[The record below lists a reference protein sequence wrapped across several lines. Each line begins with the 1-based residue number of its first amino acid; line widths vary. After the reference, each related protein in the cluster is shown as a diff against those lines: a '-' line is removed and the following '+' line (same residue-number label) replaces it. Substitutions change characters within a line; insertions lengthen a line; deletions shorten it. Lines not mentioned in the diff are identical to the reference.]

1 MDNLKEYINKNRESF
16 DDKDLPE
23 GHLDRFEELLGDRI
37 LDNRFD
43 RVWTVLKDQEAALI
57 DQGTTIRDRVIKLR
71 GNRRRIGWVIGIA
84 AALAALVTIGWPAEE
99 GVPGGYGKGDEGS
112 SIITTASPTKDW
124 FAGVGNDQFE
134 ICTTYYDKVAE
145 LYEDLLRT
153 NPDGDLQN
161 TIELISEENIS
172 LIEQLPEEMEPEA
185 RAEVLKEYYGNLLDG
200 LERIRERQQKNIRI

>member
-1 MDNLKEYINKNRESF
+1 MDNLNQYINRNREAF

-23 GHLDRFEELLGDRI
+23 GHLDRFEERLGSHS
-37 LDNRFD
+37 LNNRSGRLW
-43 RVWTVLKDQEAALI
+43 RVLTGSEAALRE
-57 DQGTTIRDRVIKLR
+57 QGTTIRDRVIKLR
-71 GNRRRIGWVIGIA
+71 GNRRRIGWAIGIA
-84 AALAALVTIGWPAEE
+84 AALAALVTIGWPAGEE
-99 GVPGGYGKGDEGS
+99 FPSGFGKGDEGS
-112 SIITTASPTKDW
+112 SIIIGSPTKDW

-153 NPDGDLQN
+153 SPDSDLQN
-161 TIELISEENIS
+161 TLELISEENIP

>member
-16 DDKDLPE
+16 YDKDLPE
-23 GHLDRFEELLGDRI
+23 GHLDRFEERLG
-37 LDNRFD
+37 NRSLNN
-43 RVWTVLKDQEAALI
+43 RSGRLRTVLTGSEAALRE
-57 DQGTTIRDRVIKLR
+57 QGTTIRDRVIKLR
-71 GNRRRIGWVIGIA
+71 GNRRRIGWGIGIA
-84 AALAALVTIGWPAEE
+84 AALAALVTIGWPAGEE
-99 GVPGGYGKGDEGS
+99 FPSGYGKGDEGIS
-112 SIITTASPTKDW
+112 FITGIPTKDW

>member
-1 MDNLKEYINKNRESF
+1 MDSLNQYINKNRESF

-71 GNRRRIGWVIGIA
+71 GNRRRIGWGIGIA
-84 AALAALVTIGWPAEE
+84 AALAALVTIGWPAGEE
-99 GVPGGYGKGDEGS
+99 FPSGFGKGDEGS

>member
-1 MDNLKEYINKNRESF
+1 MDNLNQYINKNRESF

-23 GHLDRFEELLGDRI
+23 GHLDRFEERLGNRSLNNRSGSLKTLLTGS
-37 LDNRFD
+37 
-43 RVWTVLKDQEAALI
+43 EAALRE
-57 DQGTTIRDRVIKLR
+57 QGTTIRDRVIKLR
-71 GNRRRIGWVIGIA
+71 GNRRRIGWAIGFA
-84 AALAALVTIGWPAEE
+84 AALAALVTIGWPAGEE
-99 GVPGGYGKGDEGS
+99 FPSRFGKGDEGS
-112 SIITTASPTKDW
+112 SFITGSPTKDW

-185 RAEVLKEYYGNLLDG
+185 RAEVLKEYYGRLLDG

>member
-23 GHLDRFEELLGDRI
+23 GHIDRFEERLESRTLN
-37 LDNRFD
+37 NRSG
-43 RVWTVLKDQEAALI
+43 RLRTVLTGSEAALRE
-57 DQGTTIRDRVIKLR
+57 QGTTIRDRVIKLR

-84 AALAALVTIGWPAEE
+84 AALAALVTIGWPAGEE
-99 GVPGGYGKGDEGS
+99 FPSGFGKGDEGS
-112 SIITTASPTKDW
+112 SFITGSPTKDW

-153 NPDGDLQN
+153 SPDSDLQN
-161 TIELISEENIS
+161 TIELISEENIPM
-172 LIEQLPEEMEPEA
+172 IEQLPEEMEPEA

>member
-1 MDNLKEYINKNRESF
+1 MDNLNQYINRNREAF

-71 GNRRRIGWVIGIA
+71 GNRRRIGWAIGIA
-84 AALAALVTIGWPAEE
+84 AALAALVTIGWPAED
-99 GVPGGYGKGDEGS
+99 GDVIEGS
-112 SIITTASPTKDW
+112 SIISNSPRKDW

-153 NPDGDLQN
+153 SPDSDLQN
-161 TIELISEENIS
+161 TIELISEENIP

-200 LERIRERQQKNIRI
+200 LERIRERQQKNIWI

>member
-1 MDNLKEYINKNRESF
+1 MDNLNQYINRNREAF

-71 GNRRRIGWVIGIA
+71 GNRRRIGWAIGIA
-84 AALAALVTIGWPAEE
+84 AALAALVTIGWPAGEE
-99 GVPGGYGKGDEGS
+99 FPSVFGKGDEGS
-112 SIITTASPTKDW
+112 SFITGSPTKDW

-153 NPDGDLQN
+153 SPDSDLQN
-161 TIELISEENIS
+161 TLELISEENIPM
-172 LIEQLPEEMEPEA
+172 IEQLPEEMEPEA

>member
-23 GHLDRFEELLGDRI
+23 GHLDRFEERLG
-37 LDNRFD
+37 NRSLNN
-43 RVWTVLKDQEAALI
+43 RSGRLRAVLTGSEAALRE
-57 DQGTTIRDRVIKLR
+57 QGTTIRDRVIKLR

-84 AALAALVTIGWPAEE
+84 AALAALVTIGWPAGEKFPS
-99 GVPGGYGKGDEGS
+99 GFGKGDEGS
-112 SIITTASPTKDW
+112 SFITGSPTKDW

-153 NPDGDLQN
+153 SPDSDLQN
-161 TIELISEENIS
+161 TIELISEEKIPM
-172 LIEQLPEEMEPEA
+172 IEQLPEEMEPEA

>member
-23 GHLDRFEELLGDRI
+23 GHLDRFEERLGSRT
-37 LDNRFD
+37 LNNRSG
-43 RVWTVLKDQEAALI
+43 RLRTVLTGSEAALRE
-57 DQGTTIRDRVIKLR
+57 QGTTIRDRVIKLR
-71 GNRRRIGWVIGIA
+71 GNRRRIGWAIGIA
-84 AALAALVTIGWPAEE
+84 AALAALVTIGWPAGEE
-99 GVPGGYGKGDEGS
+99 FPSGFGKGDEGS
-112 SIITTASPTKDW
+112 SFITGSPTKDW

-153 NPDGDLQN
+153 SPDSDLQN
-161 TIELISEENIS
+161 TLELISEENIPM
-172 LIEQLPEEMEPEA
+172 IEQLPEEMEPEA

-200 LERIRERQQKNIRI
+200 LERIRERQQKNIKI

>member
-71 GNRRRIGWVIGIA
+71 GNRRRIGWAIGIA
-84 AALAALVTIGWPAEE
+84 AAMAALVTIGWPAGEE
-99 GVPGGYGKGDEGS
+99 FPSVFGKGDEGS
-112 SIITTASPTKDW
+112 SFITGSPTKDW

-153 NPDGDLQN
+153 SPDSDLQN
-161 TIELISEENIS
+161 TLELISEENIPM
-172 LIEQLPEEMEPEA
+172 IEQLPEEMEPEA

>member
-134 ICTTYYDKVAE
+134 ICTTYYD
-145 LYEDLLRT
+145 
-153 NPDGDLQN
+153 
-161 TIELISEENIS
+161 
-172 LIEQLPEEMEPEA
+172 
-185 RAEVLKEYYGNLLDG
+185 
-200 LERIRERQQKNIRI
+200 

>member
-16 DDKDLPE
+16 DDRDLPE
-23 GHLDRFEELLGDRI
+23 GHLDRFEERLGSRT
-37 LDNRFD
+37 LNNRSG
-43 RVWTVLKDQEAALI
+43 RLRTVLTGSEAALME
-57 DQGTTIRDRVIKLR
+57 QGTTIRDRVIKLR

-84 AALAALVTIGWPAEE
+84 AALAALVTIGWPAGEE
-99 GVPGGYGKGDEGS
+99 FPSGFGKGDEGS
-112 SIITTASPTKDW
+112 SFITGSPTKDW

-153 NPDGDLQN
+153 SPDSDLQN
-161 TIELISEENIS
+161 TLDLISEENIPM
-172 LIEQLPEEMEPEA
+172 IEQLPEEMEPEA
-185 RAEVLKEYYGNLLDG
+185 RAEVLKEYYGRLLDG

>member
-112 SIITTASPTKDW
+112 SIIIGSPTKDW

>member
-23 GHLDRFEELLGDRI
+23 GHLDRFEERLGSRT
-37 LDNRFD
+37 LNNRSG
-43 RVWTVLKDQEAALI
+43 RLRTVLTGSEAALRE
-57 DQGTTIRDRVIKLR
+57 QGTTIRDRVIKLR

-84 AALAALVTIGWPAEE
+84 AALAALVTIGWPAGEE
-99 GVPGGYGKGDEGS
+99 FPSGFGKGDEGS
-112 SIITTASPTKDW
+112 SIITGSPTKDW

-153 NPDGDLQN
+153 SPDSDLQN
-161 TIELISEENIS
+161 TLDLISEENIPM
-172 LIEQLPEEMEPEA
+172 IEQLPEEMGPEA

-200 LERIRERQQKNIRI
+200 LERIRERQQKNIKI

>member
-23 GHLDRFEELLGDRI
+23 GHLDRFEERLGSCT
-37 LDNRFD
+37 LNNRSG
-43 RVWTVLKDQEAALI
+43 RLRTVLTGSEAALRE
-57 DQGTTIRDRVIKLR
+57 QGTTIRDRVIKLR
-71 GNRRRIGWVIGIA
+71 GNRRRIGWAIGIA
-84 AALAALVTIGWPAEE
+84 AALAALVTIGWPAGEE
-99 GVPGGYGKGDEGS
+99 FPSVFGKGDEGS
-112 SIITTASPTKDW
+112 SFITGSPTKDW

-153 NPDGDLQN
+153 SPDSDLQN
-161 TIELISEENIS
+161 TLELISEENIPM
-172 LIEQLPEEMEPEA
+172 IEQLPEEMEPEA

>member
-16 DDKDLPE
+16 DDKELPE

-71 GNRRRIGWVIGIA
+71 GNRRRIGWAIGIA

-172 LIEQLPEEMEPEA
+172 LKEACVRLGFLTEEQFDNVFRPEEMA
-185 RAEVLKEYYGNLLDG
+185 
-200 LERIRERQQKNIRI
+200 

>member
-16 DDKDLPE
+16 DDRDLPE
-23 GHLDRFEELLGDRI
+23 GHLDRFEERLGSRT
-37 LDNRFD
+37 LNNRSG
-43 RVWTVLKDQEAALI
+43 RLRTVLTGSEAALME
-57 DQGTTIRDRVIKLR
+57 QGTTIRDRVIKLR

-84 AALAALVTIGWPAEE
+84 AALAALVTIGWPAGEE
-99 GVPGGYGKGDEGS
+99 FPSGFGKGDEGS
-112 SIITTASPTKDW
+112 SFITGSPTKDW

-153 NPDGDLQN
+153 SPDSDLQN
-161 TIELISEENIS
+161 TLELISEESIPM
-172 LIEQLPEEMEPEA
+172 IEQLPEEMEPEA
-185 RAEVLKEYYGNLLDG
+185 RAEVLKEYYGRLLDG